1 MFETLFHSPTVIAR
15 HQRAPFVEERRRYLV
30 HGAQQGYSRA
40 MLLLQARELLWAAHK
55 LQMYPDLRLTLAQIT
70 AVAHDWEERR
80 RCGGHALN
88 EVWTQQRFVQVTRAW
103 LRFLGCFH
111 VPTAPMPFAEQLDA
125 YLTWMAHERGLAAT
139 TIEQT
144 RRYLGQFLRWYGG
157 RGRALAAIHLTDI
170 DAFLREG
177 STKGWCRTSVN
188 NMATALRG
196 FFRYGAV
203 QGWCPPTLAPAIHG
217 PRRFA
222 FESLPLGPAWPEV
235 QRLLASLETDRPGDI
250 RDRAMLMLFAIYGL
264 RASEVAQ
271 LRLDDLDWDH
281 DLLRVARAKR
291 HSPQLY
297 PLVATVGNALLRYIR
312 HVRPACGH
320 RAVFLSLVPPIRPLS
335 RSALYNLTRTHFQ
348 TLGIHATHLGP
359 HALRH
364 SCATRLAAA
373 GVSLKA
379 IGDHL
384 GHRSPSATRI
394 YTKVDLPALRQVA
407 AFDVGEL
414 L

>member
-1 MFETLFHSPTVIAR
+1 
-15 HQRAPFVEERRRYLV
+15 
-30 HGAQQGYSRA
+30 
-40 MLLLQARELLWAAHK
+40 
-55 LQMYPDLRLTLAQIT
+55 
-70 AVAHDWEERR
+70 
-80 RCGGHALN
+80 
-88 EVWTQQRFVQVTRAW
+88 
-103 LRFLGCFH
+103 
-111 VPTAPMPFAEQLDA
+111 MPFAEQLDA

-139 TIEQT
+139 TIDQT

-157 RGRALAAIHLTDI
+157 RGRGLAAIHLTDI

-222 FESLPLGPAWPEV
+222 FEALPLGPAWPEV

-281 DLLRVARAKR
+281 DLLRVSRAKR

-364 SCATRLAAA
+364 SCATRL
-373 GVSLKA
+373 VSL
-379 IGDHL
+379 D
-384 GHRSPSATRI
+384 
-394 YTKVDLPALRQVA
+394 
-407 AFDVGEL
+407 
-414 L
+414 

>member
-1 MFETLFHSPTVIAR
+1 MAVLSPGIDPVSRLVRNFSSRGIDIIGELELGWRFCQKIPVIA
-15 HQRAPFVEERRRYLV
+15 VT
-30 HGAQQGYSRA
+30 GTNGKTTTT
-40 MLLLQARELLWAAHK
+40 EL
-55 LQMYPDLRLTLAQIT
+55 LAQIDRKST
-70 AVAHDWEERR
+70 RLNSSHSQISYAVF
-80 RCGGHALN
+80 CL
-88 EVWTQQRFVQVTRAW
+88 
-103 LRFLGCFH
+103 
-111 VPTAPMPFAEQLDA
+111 
-125 YLTWMAHERGLAAT
+125 
-139 TIEQT
+139 
-144 RRYLGQFLRWYGG
+144 
-157 RGRALAAIHLTDI
+157 
-170 DAFLREG
+170 
-177 STKGWCRTSVN
+177 KKK
-188 NMATALRG
+188 
-196 FFRYGAV
+196 
-203 QGWCPPTLAPAIHG
+203 
-217 PRRFA
+217 
-222 FESLPLGPAWPEV
+222 
-235 QRLLASLETDRPGDI
+235 
-250 RDRAMLMLFAIYGL
+250 LMLFAIYGL